1 MHKVTIKNSAKNSDH
16 SFDVRPSQTVL
27 QAAIDAGINLP
38 YGCRNGAC
46 GSCKAK
52 LVSGKVMHNDY
63 QGSAMSDAELAAG
76 NTLLCCAMAL
86 EDLVIECREVGGLA
100 GIKPRILPARVA
112 KKELLCHDVILLHL
126 QLPASER
133 LQFLAGQYI
142 EFILK
147 DGKRRAFSI
156 ANAPHD
162 NDFLQLHIRVIKGG
176 VFSEYVANEL
186 QEKAILRLEA
196 PFGNFFL
203 REQSEKP
210 CIFVAGGTGFAPV
223 KGIIEHMLHNNIQRD
238 IILYRGARQLQDLY
252 MHELCEKWAEMLPN
266 VTYIP
271 VLSGAAESDHW
282 AGRTG
287 YVHQAVLDDAI
298 SQNRNLSDF
307 QAYVCG
313 APAMCESAH
322 TSFVAQGLNAD
333 EFFSDAFTFASP
345 ALVPV
350 INPA

>member
-1 MHKVTIKNSAKNSDH
+1 MNKVTIKNSDK

-27 QAAIDAGINLP
+27 AAAIDAGINLP

-52 LVSGKVMHNDY
+52 LISGKVMHNNY

-76 NTLLCCAMAL
+76 NTLLCCAFA
-86 EDLVIECREVGGLA
+86 ETDLTIECRKVGGLA
-100 GIKPRILPARVA
+100 GIKPRILPARLA
-112 KKELLCHDVILLHL
+112 KKEWLAHDVLALHL

-133 LQFLAGQYI
+133 LQFKAGQYI

-147 DGKRRAFSI
+147 DGSRRAYSI

-162 NDFLQLHIRVIKGG
+162 SDFLQLHIRVLKGG
-176 VFSEYVANEL
+176 AFSEYAANEL

-203 REQSEKP
+203 REDSDKP

-223 KGIIEHMLHNNIQRD
+223 KGIIDHMLHNNINRP

-252 MHELCEKWAEMLPN
+252 MHDLCEKWADLIPN

-271 VLSGAAESDHW
+271 VLSNAAAGDNW

-287 YVHQAVLDDAI
+287 YVHQAVLDDI
-298 SQNRNLSDF
+298 KDLSGF

-313 APAMCESAH
+313 APVMCEAAH
-322 TSFVAQGLNAD
+322 NTFVQQGLNAD
-333 EFFSDAFTFASP
+333 EFFSDAFTSAAVS
-345 ALVPV
+345 
-350 INPA
+350 NT

>member
-1 MHKVTIKNSAKNSDH
+1 MNKVTIKNSGH
-16 SFDVRPSQTVL
+16 TFDVRPSQTVL
-27 QAAIDAGINLP
+27 AAAIDAGINLP

-52 LVSGKVMHNDY
+52 LVSGTVFHNDY

-76 NTLLCCAMAL
+76 NTLLCCAMAQ

-112 KKELLCHDVILLHL
+112 KKEQLAHDVIALHL

-133 LQFLAGQYI
+133 LLFKAGQYI

-162 NDFLQLHIRVIKGG
+162 ADFLQLHIRVIAGG
-176 VFSEYVANEL
+176 VFSEYVATEL

-203 REQSEKP
+203 REDSDKP

-223 KGIIEHMLHNNIQRD
+223 KGIIEHMLHNNINRP
-238 IILYRGARQLQDLY
+238 IVLYRGARQLQDLY
-252 MHELCEKWAEMLPN
+252 MHELCEKWAELMPN

-271 VLSGAAESDHW
+271 VLSDAAVGDNW
-282 AGRTG
+282 LGRTG
-287 YVHQAVLDDAI
+287 YVHEAVLADVKD
-298 SQNRNLSDF
+298 LSSF

-313 APAMCESAH
+313 APGMCEAAH
-322 TSFVAQGLNAD
+322 NTFVQQGLDMD
-333 EFFSDAFTFASP
+333 EFFSDAFTFAAAP
-345 ALVPV
+345 KV
-350 INPA
+350 

>member
-1 MHKVTIKNSAKNSDH
+1 MNKVTIKNSGH
-16 SFDVRPSQTVL
+16 TFDVRPSQTVL

-76 NTLLCCAMAL
+76 NTLLCCAMA
-86 EDLVIECREVGGLA
+86 ETDLVIECREVGGLA

-112 KKELLCHDVILLHL
+112 KKEWLSHDVLALHL

-133 LQFLAGQYI
+133 LQFKAGQYI

-147 DGKRRAFSI
+147 DGSRRAYSI

-162 NDFLQLHIRVIKGG
+162 SDYLQLHIRVLKDGA
-176 VFSEYVANEL
+176 FSQLAANEL

-203 REQSEKP
+203 REDSAKAL
-210 CIFVAGGTGFAPV
+210 IMVAGGTGFAPI
-223 KGIIEHMLHNNIQRD
+223 KGIIEHMLHNNIKRP
-238 IILYRGARQLQDLY
+238 IVLYRGARQLQDLY
-252 MHELCEKWAEMLPN
+252 MQDLCEKWADLMPN

-271 VLSGAAESDHW
+271 VISEPQNDNW
-282 AGRTG
+282 PGRTG
-287 YVHQAVLDDAI
+287 LVHQAVLDDYK
-298 SQNRNLSDF
+298 NLNDY

-313 APAMCESAH
+313 APAMCEVAH
-322 TSFVAQGLNAD
+322 ASFVQQGLLAD
-333 EFFSDAFTFASP
+333 EFFSDAFTFA
-345 ALVPV
+345 
-350 INPA
+350 NPAPKPVTA

>member
-1 MHKVTIKNSAKNSDH
+1 MNKVTIKNSGH
-16 SFDVRPSQTVL
+16 TFDVRPSQTVL

-52 LVSGKVMHNDY
+52 LVSGKVFHNDY

-86 EDLVIECREVGGLA
+86 EDLEIECREVGGLA

-112 KKELLCHDVILLHL
+112 KKEQLSHDVIALHL

-133 LQFLAGQYI
+133 LQFLAGQYV

-162 NDFLQLHIRVIKGG
+162 NDFLQLHIRVIPNGL
-176 VFSEYVANEL
+176 FSEYVANEL

-203 REQSEKP
+203 RENSDKP
-210 CIFVAGGTGFAPV
+210 TIFVAGGTGFAPV
-223 KGIIEHMLHNNIQRD
+223 KGIIEHMLHHNIKRD

-252 MHELCEKWAEMLPN
+252 MHELCEKWAELMPN

-271 VLSGAAESDHW
+271 VLSEPVANDDW
-282 AGRTG
+282 QGRTG
-287 YVHQAVLDDAI
+287 LVHEAVLADY
-298 SQNRNLSDF
+298 NNLNDY

-313 APAMCESAH
+313 APGMCEIAH
-322 TSFVAQGLNAD
+322 NTFVQQGLLPD
-333 EFFSDAFTFASP
+333 EFFSDAFTFA
-345 ALVPV
+345 
-350 INPA
+350 NPAPKLEII

>member
-1 MHKVTIKNSAKNSDH
+1 MSKVTIQNSGH

-27 QAAIDAGINLP
+27 QAAIEADIHIP

-52 LVSGKVMHNDY
+52 LVSGKVMHDDY
-63 QGSAMSDAELAAG
+63 QGSAMTDAELAAG
-76 NTLLCCAMAL
+76 NTLLCCARPL
-86 EDLVIECREVGGLA
+86 EDIVVECREVGGLT

-112 KKELLCHDVILLHL
+112 KKEQLSHDVIALHL

-162 NDFLQLHIRVIKGG
+162 AEFIELHIRVIPGG
-176 VFSEYVANEL
+176 VFSAYVAEEL

-203 REQSEKP
+203 REDSDKP
-210 CIFVAGGTGFAPV
+210 MIFVAGGT
-223 KGIIEHMLHNNIQRD
+223 GIIEHMLHNNIKRE
-238 IILYRGARQLQDLY
+238 IILYRGARVLDDLY
-252 MHELCEKWAEMLPN
+252 MNELCEKWAEMLPN

-271 VLSGAAESDHW
+271 VLSEPVASDNW

-287 YVHQAVLDDAI
+287 LVHQAVLDDI
-298 SQNRNLSDF
+298 KDLSAY

-313 APAMCESAH
+313 APIMCEVAH
-322 TSFVAQGLNAD
+322 TSFVQQGLDAD
-333 EFFSDAFTFASP
+333 EFFSDAFTFAKP
-345 ALVPV
+345 VPK
-350 INPA
+350 

>member
-1 MHKVTIKNSAKNSDH
+1 MNYQVINKNSQHN
-16 SFDVRPSQTVL
+16 FEVRPSQTVL
-27 QAAIDAGINLP
+27 AAAIDAGINLP

-52 LVSGKVMHNDY
+52 LISGKVMHTDY
-63 QGSAMSDAELAAG
+63 QTSAMSDAELAAG

-86 EDLVIECREVGGLA
+86 EDLTIECREVGGLA
-100 GIKPRILPARVA
+100 GIKPRILPARLA
-112 KKELLCHDVILLHL
+112 KKEWLAHDVLALHL

-147 DGKRRAFSI
+147 NGNRRAYSI

-162 NDFLQLHIRVIKGG
+162 SDYLQLHIRVLKGG
-176 VFSEYVANEL
+176 AFSEYAASEL
-186 QEKAILRLEA
+186 VEKAILRLEA

-203 REQSEKP
+203 REDSQKP
-210 CIFVAGGTGFAPV
+210 AIFVAGGTGFAPV
-223 KGIIEHMLHNNIQRD
+223 KGIIEHMLHNNIKRD

-252 MHELCEKWAEMLPN
+252 MHDLCEKWAALMPN

-271 VLSGAAESDHW
+271 VLSGAQAGDNW

-287 YVHQAVLDDAI
+287 YVHQAVLDDYKDLN
-298 SQNRNLSDF
+298 SY

-313 APAMCESAH
+313 APGMCEAAH
-322 TSFVAQGLNAD
+322 TSFVKQGLNSD
-333 EFFSDAFTFASP
+333 EFFSDAFTFAVSLNNAAP
-345 ALVPV
+345 KLVL
-350 INPA
+350 

>member
-1 MHKVTIKNSAKNSDH
+1 LSHQVTIKNSGH
-16 SFDVRPSQTVL
+16 TFDVRPSQTVL
-27 QAAIDAGINLP
+27 QAAIEAGINLP

-52 LVSGKVMHNDY
+52 LISGKVMHNDY
-63 QGSAMSDAELAAG
+63 QSSAMSEAELAAG
-76 NTLLCCAMAL
+76 NALLCCAMAL
-86 EDLVIECREVGGLA
+86 EDLTIECREVSGLA

-112 KKELLCHDVILLHL
+112 KKEQLSHDVVALHL

-162 NDFLQLHIRVIKGG
+162 AEFLQLHIRVIPGG
-176 VFSEYVANEL
+176 VFSEYVANEM

-203 REQSEKP
+203 REDSSKP
-210 CIFVAGGTGFAPV
+210 IIFVAGGTGFAPV
-223 KGIIEHMLHNNIQRD
+223 KGIIEHMLFNNIQRD

-252 MHELCEKWAEMLPN
+252 MHELCEKWAEFTPHL
-266 VTYIP
+266 TYIP
-271 VLSGAAESDHW
+271 VISEPQGDNW
-282 AGRTG
+282 QGRTG
-287 YVHQAVLDDAI
+287 LVHQAVLTDYED
-298 SQNRNLSDF
+298 LSGH

-313 APAMCESAH
+313 APGMVEVAH
-322 TSFVAQGLNAD
+322 QSFVQQGLLAD
-333 EFFSDAFTFASP
+333 EFFSDAFTFA
-345 ALVPV
+345 
-350 INPA
+350 NPAPKIATV

>member
-1 MHKVTIKNSAKNSDH
+1 MHKVTIKNSGH

-27 QAAIDAGINLP
+27 QAAIDAGINLA

-63 QGSAMSDAELAAG
+63 QASAMSDAELAAG

-86 EDLVIECREVGGLA
+86 EDLTIECREVGGLS

-112 KKELLCHDVILLHL
+112 KKEQLAHDVIALHL

-133 LQFLAGQYI
+133 LQFKAGQYI

-147 DGKRRAFSI
+147 DGSRRAYSI

-162 NDFLQLHIRVIKGG
+162 ADFLQLHIRVLKGG
-176 VFSEYVANEL
+176 AFSEYVANEL
-186 QEKAILRLEA
+186 QEKAILRIEA

-203 REQSEKP
+203 REDSSKP
-210 CIFVAGGTGFAPV
+210 LIMVAGGTGFAPV
-223 KGIIEHMLHNNIQRD
+223 KGIIEHMLHNNIKRD

-252 MHELCEKWAEMLPN
+252 MHDLCEKWAEMLPN
-266 VTYIP
+266 MTYIP
-271 VLSGAAESDHW
+271 VLSQPDNDNW
-282 AGRTG
+282 QGRTG
-287 YVHQAVLDDAI
+287 YVHEAVLADAI
-298 SQNRNLSDF
+298 TQNRDLSDY

-313 APAMCESAH
+313 APGMCEAAH
-322 TSFVAQGLNAD
+322 ISFVQQGLNAD
-333 EFFSDAFTFASP
+333 EFFSDAFTFAAAP
-345 ALVPV
+345 KL
-350 INPA
+350 